1 MSEAGV
7 NVKVEERRDGRVAR
21 VTVDNAGKLNCLSTP
36 LIVAM
41 TEAFAKLGEDRSL
54 RAVVLT
60 GAGDCAFIGGADL
73 NELGGLCADSA
84 RLFITRLHVACKAI
98 RDCPLPVIGRIN
110 GFVSAPASRW
120 RPAATCARPRTA
132 RASACPRCTWGCRR

>member
-7 NVKVEERRDGRVAR
+7 NVKVEERGDGRVAR

-41 TEAFAKLGEDRSL
+41 TEAFARLGEDRSL

-60 GAGDCAFIGGADL
+60 GAG
-73 NELGGLCADSA
+73 ES
-84 RLFITRLHVACKAI
+84 RLHRRRRPERAGRTVRRQRA
-98 RDCPLPVIGRIN
+98 PVHH
-110 GFVSAPASRW
+110 APALGLQGD
-120 RPAATCARPRTA
+120 PRLP
-132 RASACPRCTWGCRR
+132 ACP